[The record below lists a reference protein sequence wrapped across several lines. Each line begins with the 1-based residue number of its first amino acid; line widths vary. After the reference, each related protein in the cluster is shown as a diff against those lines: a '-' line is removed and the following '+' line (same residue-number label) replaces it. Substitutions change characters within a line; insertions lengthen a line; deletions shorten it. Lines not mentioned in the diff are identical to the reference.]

1 MTTPVRRWP
10 ERRSVVLGAAALFT
24 AVVFILGQSAHAPDQ
39 SFAFLYALPV
49 VLVALD
55 LGLRW
60 GLAAAAAAFGLA
72 IIWGLTRNPGLTVSA
87 FALRG
92 VMLVVIGGVAGRF
105 ADRMRAARRRQDQLL
120 HSGLALAHL
129 TDLAVLP
136 ETIARQALGAL
147 PAAGA
152 RFQIDGSDPVV
163 VGEFGRGAISAS
175 LPLPGDETATLEVAP
190 HAGRSFSAD
199 DRVAL
204 ETLVLQAAVAT
215 ENQRLVASERDRAQ
229 LHQEL
234 VRSRERLARQGR
246 QLEHLLAGQEDERRA
261 LAQELHEDAAQA
273 LAAIQLGLRVV
284 ETDLDSAPQRK
295 HVEALR
301 SHLAET
307 LVALRELAV
316 DLRPPVLDEL
326 GLVPALHG
334 LAARTP
340 AAEHL
345 VAIEVKD
352 DGERLGP
359 TLETTVYRVVA
370 ETLAAIDG
378 PATVRVLI
386 DRKKGEVRITFTQPA
401 GEGHPISG
409 DDLARIR
416 ARVDLAGGLLM
427 ASSAERHVVVAHV
440 PMGDAGGNVAPA
452 QLTPSS

>member
-1 MTTPVRRWP
+1 M
-10 ERRSVVLGAAALFT
+10 
-24 AVVFILGQSAHAPDQ
+24 
-39 SFAFLYALPV
+39 
-49 VLVALD
+49 
-55 LGLRW
+55 
-60 GLAAAAAAFGLA
+60 
-72 IIWGLTRNPGLTVSA
+72 
-87 FALRG
+87 
-92 VMLVVIGGVAGRF
+92 
-105 ADRMRAARRRQDQLL
+105 
-120 HSGLALAHL
+120 
-129 TDLAVLP
+129 
-136 ETIARQALGAL
+136 QALH
-147 PAAGA
+147 AAGA
-152 RFQIDGSDPVV
+152 RFQLDGADPVE
-163 VGEFGRGAISAS
+163 VGRLGPGSITAE
-175 LPLPGDETATLEVAP
+175 LPLPSGENAVLEVAP
-190 HAGRSFSAD
+190 DAGQSFSAD
-199 DRVAL
+199 DRIAL
-204 ETLVLQAAVAT
+204 EMLALQAAVAA
-215 ENQRLVASERDRAQ
+215 ENQRLVASERERAM
-229 LHQEL
+229 LRDEL
-234 VRSRERLARQGR
+234 VRSRERLAKQGR

-261 LAQELHEDAAQA
+261 LAQDLHEDAAQA
-273 LAAIQLGLRVV
+273 LASIQLGLRVV
-284 ETDLDSAPQRK
+284 ETDLGSESQRH